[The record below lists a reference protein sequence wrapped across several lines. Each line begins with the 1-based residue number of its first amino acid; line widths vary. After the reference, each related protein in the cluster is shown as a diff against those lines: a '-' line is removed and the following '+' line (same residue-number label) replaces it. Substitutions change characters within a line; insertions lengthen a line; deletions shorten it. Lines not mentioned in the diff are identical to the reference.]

1 MKGHDPF
8 VVKPVFSITE
18 HKILFA
24 PSQLPCDSTRDLCQ
38 AVMIPS
44 WFNKVETRYII
55 QPLSHPFTGTLIAVT
70 TLKDRKRE
78 RQSSQ
83 APRHYLR
90 KGFVTYLVQ
99 SFSSWIT
106 PTCSRELESSSGFR
120 ISGSENCCNIANK
133 ILTSLHIDIE
143 CKDHCVQWEK
153 CIFIWCFWWIIN
165 KRSFKIVPFNRRWNI
180 QCILNYK
187 QVVKPL
193 SVSFKVSL
201 HKLQMAEET
210 LKCLCVNSRLKLNS
224 DVPKWFV

>member
-1 MKGHDPF
+1 MWSGSWRKPWWAVFNQQHYLWMKGHDPF
-8 VVKPVFSITE
+8 VVKTVFSITE
-18 HKILFA
+18 HKILFT

-70 TLKDRKRE
+70 TLKDCKRE

-106 PTCSRELESSSGFR
+106 PICSGMQSPPMAFLAGE
-120 ISGSENCCNIANK
+120 ENGK
-133 ILTSLHIDIE
+133 VGLTL
-143 CKDHCVQWEK
+143 W
-153 CIFIWCFWWIIN
+153 IWGMSWSN
-165 KRSFKIVPFNRRWNI
+165 SRRKMN
-180 QCILNYK
+180 QRK
-187 QVVKPL
+187 QVWD
-193 SVSFKVSL
+193 F
-201 HKLQMAEET
+201 
-210 LKCLCVNSRLKLNS
+210 N
-224 DVPKWFV
+224 